1 MPRPFVP
8 AETPQ
13 LLETSNPRMAKGSI
27 VRSISNKAA
36 FIKRQKYLEESQK
49 CLHAGW
55 PTPRVTT
62 TERREAWVLEN
73 RWAPRDRQQ
82 RGWWSHI
89 LGSQCPVL
97 SPAAGADNPV
107 TSRHVALAGDAAAAG
122 QGSDCRNPTSLC
134 PRTGWVTFTNGDS
147 V

>member
-1 MPRPFVP
+1 MSGPFMP
-8 AETPQ
+8 AETLQ
-13 LLETSNPRMAKGSI
+13 LLESPNLRMAKGSI

-49 CLHAGW
+49 CLHVGW
-55 PTPRVTT
+55 PTPGDVTT
-62 TERREAWVLEN
+62 EQREVWVLEN
-73 RWAPRDRQQ
+73 RWALRDRQQ

-122 QGSDCRNPTSLC
+122 QGSDRRNPTSLC
-134 PRTGWVTFTNGDS
+134 PRPGWVTFTNGDS